1 MLQHFETLN
10 HTVSSI
16 KHPYEK
22 PNFVFMPDPFHDKNP
37 FKIYTL
43 EFFRSKRF
51 FYFLLFSAGGGLHKV
66 LSESFFVPYQQRLAA
81 LNYC

>member
-10 HTVSSI
+10 HTVSRI

-37 FKIYTL
+37 FKIYIL
-43 EFFRSKRF
+43 EFFKLTHF
-51 FYFLLFSAGGGLHKV
+51 FDFLLFSAGVELREV
-66 LSESFFVPYQQRLAA
+66 LSESFLHPTSKSSSL
-81 LNYC
+81 